1 MPERVPVSR
10 PCHCAASADA
20 SNSHD
25 ERLQLARRALLKG
38 GLAAALALPCTERA
52 LSDDRKTARP
62 QQGDLLVFV
71 RGDKEGM
78 VIASADVPAGGVPLF
93 AWPMEPSSKT
103 VRDGSRL
110 NQIVLVRLETDAL
123 DDTTRGRSAD
133 GIVAYS
139 ANCTHAL
146 CPVTGWKAERQLLW
160 CPCHNS
166 EFDPRNSGDVVFG
179 PAPRPLP
186 ALPLKIADGALTA
199 AGTFIGRVGQPT

>member
-1 MPERVPVSR
+1 MPERLPISR

-20 SNSHD
+20 ADFHRP
-25 ERLQLARRALLKG
+25 ELLARRALLKG
-38 GLAAALALPCTERA
+38 ALAAGLAPPFTETALP
-52 LSDDRKTARP
+52 DDPKAARP
-62 QQGDLLVFV
+62 QQGDLFVFV
-71 RGDKEGM
+71 RGDKAGT
-78 VIASADVPAGGVPLF
+78 VIAPADVPAGGAPLF

-110 NQIVLVRLETDAL
+110 NQVLLVRLDADAF
-123 DDTTRGRSAD
+123 DDKTRERSAD
-133 GIVAYS
+133 GVVAYS

-166 EFDPRNSGDVVFG
+166 EFDPRNGADVVFG

-199 AGTFIGRVGQPT
+199 AGTFLGRVGHTT